1 MLTALDSVF
10 ARQIL
15 RLVEPLLLII
25 ATVSYTSHL
34 LVGTMKNVR
43 FRPLK
48 ALFSLSTVVFYFSFL
63 MRLLFLVF
71 PLRV

>member
-25 ATVSYTSHL
+25 ATISYTSHL
-34 LVGTMKNVR
+34 PVGTMKNVR